1 MTFQPDHIAILG
13 AGESGIGAAILA
25 RQQGHAPL
33 LIEEQR
39 LNPDT
44 RAALQEAGIPFEEES
59 SIDSARLLHFDWL
72 VKSPGI
78 PPWHP
83 VVEQARQHDLPVI
96 GEVELASWFTRA
108 TLIGVTGTN
117 GKTTTVNLLYQL
129 LAEAGYDVGLA
140 GNTGASFSRQLTRQD
155 HAYWVLELSSF
166 QLEDI
171 RHYHNSIAILLN
183 ITPDHLNRYPGG
195 MPGYAEAKFRITL
208 NQTANDC
215 FIFNLDD
222 PYTQQYQSQYANLAA
237 QQLPFSQ
244 EPKPEAGAWIDKG
257 SLYLQGSGSSAS
269 IPLAA
274 IPFSGSHQYQNILSA
289 SLAAFTLGVG
299 ADQIT
304 ATLQAFEAVPHRMEE
319 IAGPAGLTFINDSKG
334 SNLDAT
340 FYALQTVSA
349 PVIWIAGGQDKG
361 NAYSQLQDLVA
372 EKVRHLV
379 ALGADNAALAGAF
392 RDVVPISETQQMSE
406 AVRLAYQHARAGDT
420 ILLSPACASFDLFRD
435 FTDRGD
441 QFKAAVAGLPAT
453 SKTTSA
459 R

>member
-39 LNPDT
+39 LSPDT
-44 RAALQEAGIPFEEES
+44 RATLQEAGIPFEEES

-83 VVEQARQHDLPVI
+83 VVEKARQHDLPVI

-244 EPKPEAGAWIDKG
+244 EPKPEAGAWIDNG
-257 SLYLQGSGSSAS
+257 SLCLVISFYSAGSDSVFWVAS
-269 IPLAA
+269 
-274 IPFSGSHQYQNILSA
+274 
-289 SLAAFTLGVG
+289 
-299 ADQIT
+299 
-304 ATLQAFEAVPHRMEE
+304 
-319 IAGPAGLTFINDSKG
+319 
-334 SNLDAT
+334 
-340 FYALQTVSA
+340 VSEY
-349 PVIWIAGGQDKG
+349 P
-361 NAYSQLQDLVA
+361 
-372 EKVRHLV
+372 EC
-379 ALGADNAALAGAF
+379 LAG
-392 RDVVPISETQQMSE
+392 
-406 AVRLAYQHARAGDT
+406 RLH
-420 ILLSPACASFDLFRD
+420 L
-435 FTDRGD
+435 RGW
-441 QFKAAVAGLPAT
+441 
-453 SKTTSA
+453 